1 MNHTTYIKNLFYSY
15 MQDSENDSERI
26 MIIKHFNTL
35 NLNLEDIE
43 KIVGSEYKEGLL
55 YHRFSKNDIKEPYEP
70 FMNGI
75 RYYYQKHFSHE
86 MTVQEFIDKCDVYS
100 LHREIFISYLSEG
113 RAKRDELIIISEV
126 SFEKEKFIASI
137 INCFNFI
144 AKKKKI
150 LIVLNRFQFTGRATL
165 DLVKKLLKNL
175 GSCEAKLLMIY
186 NELQPPLSYIEEA
199 FDEIVRIAEEKNVLF
214 EWVSDEEE
222 KSNDYHATF
231 IPNKRFFGEYLRK
244 LSNLSY
250 MLANDDA
257 EYYVSVIHNRLVE
270 EKLKI
275 DRADKFN
282 FYTWGVYCS
291 VTKNDYNTAMLMCER
306 LLSLYDRNTDLLSDF
321 IYNYLCGQIQMMLVQ
336 SDLTIKYAS
345 KCKEI
350 AEKANN
356 EKMDL
361 YADILYLGAQYS
373 GWKDVFSV
381 DFQKVTVDLKMI
393 EKLKK
398 YNFKNIL
405 AHYLAFGYDNDE
417 ESIKRMVE
425 RGTSDTYEEAV
436 SIGHELGNTYFLLTT
451 FTKYTVM
458 FTDRGYYKFTDKF
471 YKEKYNIL
479 SMEDNQVRQ
488 AHLLLG
494 MGYNCIVSERYE
506 KANEYFEEAIRIL
519 YKAKIAEEVIEAL
532 YNVAVNSICA
542 EDYLS
547 ACDYLNLIFKMLGN
561 LGMETI
567 QICNA
572 SKIHGLLAL
581 SYYKTGNEY
590 RCYRCLTKIQ
600 ILISHFL
607 NPEEGEEPDYYRWH
621 EDLFLYYMLCAILN
635 KNNGEYEEAGMNF
648 EKARFHF
655 ESYSGGLFYLVK
667 IFITEY
673 YDYFM
678 KKDSAEEAEEILKY
692 GLDYCE
698 KNGYVQK
705 AGDILAAIG
714 KKKPDSEPLLLKLKN
729 TNLDSLV
736 ELSYNVGKEKQL
748 EERKRDIR
756 FLSAWQELL
765 NREDIDYNMLVNNA
779 MMTLQNNFNLDGI
792 LLIEITKSGVVEVY
806 KDDDMVQT
814 DNYDEIIDFFR
825 VTKKGFIAN
834 RTDENFLEYS
844 KLVSI
849 FGKNKIVTLAGIP
862 IMDDSGLLGVF
873 IGIVNMHRNFRH
885 NRILM
890 NEDDL
895 VIMKTAIIQL
905 NNGIERIRSRRDIV
919 EINEKL
925 NELAVTDMLTGLYN
939 RQGFAKMVEEH
950 SNCSNRVAILYA
962 DLDNFKFYNDTF
974 GHDVGDVVLKEF
986 ARVFESVSDGLGY
999 AVRYGGDEFLVVLNN
1014 VDNEEACRVADK
1026 IYDAI
1031 SDGFVPVVS
1040 NYVKQDVHIPRDK
1053 FVSCSIGIASSKDCS
1068 LEHINET
1075 MKKADQALY
1084 YMKKHKKGSY
1094 ILWEDIHEESN

>member
-15 MQDSENDSERI
+15 MQDSEHDSEHI

-43 KIVGSEYKEGLL
+43 KLVGSEYKEGLL

-75 RYYYQKHFSHE
+75 RYYYQKHFSHV
-86 MTVQEFIDKCDVYS
+86 MTVQKFIDECGIYS
-100 LHREIFISYLSEG
+100 LHKEIFISYLSEG
-113 RAKRDELIIISEV
+113 WAKRDEFIIISEV
-126 SFEKEKFIASI
+126 DFEKEKFIASI
-137 INCFNFI
+137 INCFNYI
-144 AKKKKI
+144 ARQKKI
-150 LIVLNRFQFTGRATL
+150 LIVLNRFQFAGRATL
-165 DLVKKLLKNL
+165 DLVKTLLKNL
-175 GSCEAKLLMIY
+175 DGCRAKLLIIY

-199 FDEIVRIAEEKNVLF
+199 FNEIVRIAEEKNVLF
-214 EWVSDEEE
+214 EWESGEEE
-222 KSNDYHATF
+222 KSNDYHSTF

-244 LSNLSY
+244 LNNLIF
-250 MLANDDA
+250 MLATDDG

-275 DRADKFN
+275 DRADRFK
-282 FYTWGVYCS
+282 FYTLGAYCS
-291 VTKNDYNTAMLMCER
+291 VIRNDHSTAMLMCER
-306 LLSLYDRNTDLLSDF
+306 FLSLYDKNTDLMSDF
-321 IYNYLCGQIQMMLVQ
+321 IYNYLCGQIQMLLVQ
-336 SDLTIKYAS
+336 SDLTIKYAG

-350 AEKANN
+350 ARKLNS

-381 DFQKVTVDLKMI
+381 DFQKVSVDLKMI

-398 YNFKNIL
+398 YNFKNTL

-417 ESIKRMVE
+417 ESIKRMLE
-425 RGTSDTYEEAV
+425 RGTSDAYEEAV
-436 SIGHELGNTYFLLTT
+436 SIGKELGNTYFLLTT
-451 FTKYTVM
+451 YTKYTVM

-471 YKEKYNIL
+471 YKEKYDIL

-488 AHLLLG
+488 AHLFLG
-494 MGYNCIVSERYE
+494 IGYNCVVSERYE

-519 YKAKIAEEVIEAL
+519 YKAKIAEEVMEAL

-542 EDYLS
+542 RDYLS
-547 ACDYLNLIFKMLGN
+547 ACDYLKHIFKMLGN

-572 SKIHGLLAL
+572 SKLHGLLAL
-581 SYYKTGNEY
+581 SYYKMGNEY
-590 RCYRCLTKIQ
+590 RCYRCLAKIK

-621 EDLFLYYMLCAILN
+621 EDLFLYYMLCGVLN
-635 KNNGEYEEAGMNF
+635 KSSGEYEEAGANF

-655 ESYSGGLFYLVK
+655 ESYSGAMFYLVE
-667 IFITEY
+667 IYITEY

-678 KKDSAEEAEEILKY
+678 KIENAGKAEEILNV
-692 GLDYCE
+692 GLDYCK

-705 AGDILAAIG
+705 AEDILTAVG
-714 KKKPDSEPLLLKLKN
+714 KKKTDAGPLLLHLKN

-748 EERKRDIR
+748 EKRKKDIR
-756 FLSAWQELL
+756 FLSAWQEML
-765 NREDIDYNMLVNNA
+765 NREDIDYNLLVNNA
-779 MMTLQNNFNLDGI
+779 MMTLQNNFNLDGM
-792 LLIEITKSGVVEVY
+792 LLIEITKSGINKVY
-806 KDDDMVQT
+806 KDVDMVQNH
-814 DNYDEIIDFFR
+814 NYDDIIDFFR
-825 VTKKGFIAN
+825 LTKKGFIVN
-834 RTDENFLEYS
+834 RTDENFMEYD

-862 IMDDSGLLGVF
+862 IIDDSGLLGVF
-873 IGIVNMHRNFRH
+873 IGIVKMHRNFRH

-950 SNCSNRVAILYA
+950 SNSSNQVAILYA

-974 GHDVGDVVLKEF
+974 GHDVGDVILKEF
-986 ARVFESVSDGLGY
+986 AKVFKSVSDGIGY

-1014 VDNEEACRVADK
+1014 VDKEEACRVADK

-1040 NYVKQDVHIPRDK
+1040 QYVKQDVHIPRDK
-1053 FVSCSIGIASSKDCS
+1053 FVSCSIGIASSKDSS

-1084 YMKKHKKGSY
+1084 FMKKHTKGSY